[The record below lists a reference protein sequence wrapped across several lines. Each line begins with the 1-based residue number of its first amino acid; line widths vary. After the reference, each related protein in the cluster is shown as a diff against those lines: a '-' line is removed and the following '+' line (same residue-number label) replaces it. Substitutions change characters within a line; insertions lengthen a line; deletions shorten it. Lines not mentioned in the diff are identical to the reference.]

1 MLVPNEILSVWEKFN
16 TFPME
21 TLTKAWFYR
30 KTDGKKQRDVSL
42 MKEHHERYGITGN
55 CFDLAIWLLHE
66 FEKEGIEAYPIGHD
80 LGTTEAHV
88 AVIAK
93 NEDGRR
99 YLCDLGDQ
107 WLIPVLVDADHP
119 SFTSERLTGFFP
131 AAEIEVQLHQDTVT
145 ILYHRPNGRM
155 SSQKF
160 DLVPLELSS
169 FWKAAEI
176 SQNTIKKSPLL
187 ECRISYLSEIA
198 HWEFYN
204 WSSFLSTTAGMINEP
219 EIKDI
224 KAWCDRLHQ
233 KTGYDKDF
241 LLEVLQIYKDM

>member
-1 MLVPNEILSVWEKFN
+1 MSQISLVSPFKFSQR
-16 TFPME
+16 
-21 TLTKAWFYR
+21 LDHKQW
-30 KTDGKKQRDVSL
+30 KTVRFRYLGDLAVFCMNALVQEVAPCWRRHDPKGLAQRQHDRNVL
-42 MKEHHERYGITGN
+42 QIPMKEHHERYGITGN

-66 FEKEGIEAYPIGHD
+66 FKKEGIEAYPIGHD

-88 AVIAK
+88 AVVPK

-131 AAEIEVQLHQDTVT
+131 AAEIEVQPHQDTVT
-145 ILYHRPNGRM
+145 ILYHRPNGKM

-176 SQNTIKKSPLL
+176 SQNTIKKSPLPGDSNL
-187 ECRISYLSEIA
+187 ITNLKRIPWQQRSEEPSTRGMDLLSI
-198 HWEFYN
+198 
-204 WSSFLSTTAGMINEP
+204 T
-219 EIKDI
+219 
-224 KAWCDRLHQ
+224 
-233 KTGYDKDF
+233 
-241 LLEVLQIYKDM
+241 